1 MASRSSKQF
10 LLLDG
15 MPVLAHTLK
24 VFEESE
30 AIDKIIVV
38 GNAKD
43 LDYCRKKIIERYG
56 FKKVSDLVRGGRR
69 RQDSVFNGLKALP
82 AETDLVLIHDG
93 ARPLV
98 PAELVNKAVSE
109 LKGWSALVPGIPVK
123 DTIKVASL
131 DRFVMYTLDRPRLF
145 LIQTPQVFKAKVLLE
160 AHWQARSDDIWGTDD
175 AMLVERL
182 GIPVKVIEGS
192 EENIKIT
199 TPVDILI
206 AEAILERRR
215 KK

>member
-1 MASRSSKQF
+1 
-10 LLLDG
+10 
-15 MPVLAHTLK
+15 
-24 VFEESE
+24 
-30 AIDKIIVV
+30 
-38 GNAKD
+38 
-43 LDYCRKKIIERYG
+43 
-56 FKKVSDLVRGGRR
+56 
-69 RQDSVFNGLKALP
+69 
-82 AETDLVLIHDG
+82 
-93 ARPLV
+93 
-98 PAELVNKAVSE
+98 
-109 LKGWSALVPGIPVK
+109 
-123 DTIKVASL
+123 
-131 DRFVMYTLDRPRLF
+131 MYTLDRPRLF

-160 AHWQARSDDIWGTDD
+160 AHWQARSDGIWGTDD